1 MTRHGW
7 KTHTHQ
13 KKEKQRV
20 ERLCYPTEI
29 SGSATD
35 EITQIKFV
43 DSKT

>member
-7 KTHTHQ
+7 KTHTQ
-13 KKEKQRV
+13 KKKEKQRG

-29 SGSATD
+29 SG

>member
-7 KTHTHQ
+7 DTHTQ
-13 KKEKQRV
+13 KKEKQRG